1 MRQYVSL
8 AGIGYDLRYHD
19 RDVKVMLHFLPI
31 PLLVDMEKILE
42 FVNHA
47 VFGITQI
54 LFIKC
59 VFKRYLQHLEMVRV
73 SIYCHVTFIS
83 LYHHE
88 SRGGRVLGGS
98 ARGYETVI
106 FQ

>member
-1 MRQYVSL
+1 M
-8 AGIGYDLRYHD
+8 AGIRYDLGYHD

-59 VFKRYLQHLEMVRV
+59 V
-73 SIYCHVTFIS
+73 S
-83 LYHHE
+83 LYV
-88 SRGGRVLGGS
+88 GGGGFGKNNISFYKIVLL
-98 ARGYETVI
+98 YE
-106 FQ
+106 